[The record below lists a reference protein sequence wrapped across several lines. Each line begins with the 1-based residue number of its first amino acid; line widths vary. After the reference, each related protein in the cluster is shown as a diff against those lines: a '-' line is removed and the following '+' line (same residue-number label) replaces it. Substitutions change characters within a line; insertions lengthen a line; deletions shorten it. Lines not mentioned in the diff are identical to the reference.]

1 MKVRFTGPFRLGNA
15 PVIYTEYPI
24 SRPTEP
30 SKRGKFVFKITIVHG
45 GKDNAIAIGL
55 GVKQDYKLG
64 FDDTKKEKDVYVY
77 KYHGRNGYIYS
88 QTETC
93 KYFTEKIIRSQ
104 TYGTGDVIT
113 LRVNLGSRVATFLK
127 NEKKVGEVFIS
138 KKALNQPL
146 LHPFVSLN
154 TPNAVV
160 NAEFWNE
167 GKFKKVKK
175 FLEN

>member
-1 MKVRFTGPFRLGNA
+1 MDETFLKVRFTGPYRFGNA
-15 PVIYTEYPI
+15 PVIYTEHPV
-24 SRPTEP
+24 SRPTEH
-30 SKRGKFVFKITIVHG
+30 SKRGKFVFKITIVNG

-55 GVKQDYKLG
+55 GVKQDYKLVG
-64 FDDTKKEKDVYVY
+64 VETKKDDDDDVYIY

-113 LRVNLGSRVATFLK
+113 LRLNLGSRVATFLK
-127 NEKKVGEVFIS
+127 NEKKVGDVFIS
-138 KKALNQPL
+138 KKAFHQQL
-146 LHPFVSLN
+146 LYPFVSLN

-167 GKFKKVKK
+167 GG
-175 FLEN
+175 